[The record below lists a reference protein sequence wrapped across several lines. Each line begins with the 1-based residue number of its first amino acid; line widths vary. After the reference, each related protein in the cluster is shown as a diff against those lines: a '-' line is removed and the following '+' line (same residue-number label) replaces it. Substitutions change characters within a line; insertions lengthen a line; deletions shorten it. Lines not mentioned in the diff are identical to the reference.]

1 VNTVRGL
8 ARARELLEQVSPGI
22 RVVGGVADRK
32 ADLKNPPRIE
42 LTVDWLTRK
51 LGRAV
56 NAAEVRAILESLDFG
71 VTEKRPGHFSVTVPS
86 WRATKDISLKDD
98 LLEEVGRMIG
108 YDSITPQAPL
118 IETVVPPENP
128 MRRYQ
133 RRVRNMAATQGF
145 TEVYNYSFISEE
157 MARAFHFD
165 PAAHVRVANPIASDQ
180 TLMRM
185 SLLPGIR
192 KNILDNSRHLT
203 SFRLFEIGREIHPSR
218 GILPDEIPHL
228 AAAIYAREGDGSAS
242 LFELKRLAEC
252 LMPGC
257 EVQPTPARPYEHPQ
271 RAVIVS
277 WRHEAAGRIF
287 ELHPSLGVEGRAAI
301 LDLDLALLERLDK
314 RDVRY
319 QSLRRYP
326 TSAFDLSV
334 LADLRQP
341 AGAIERLLAA
351 AAGDG
356 LVDIEFVREYRGAP
370 LPADR
375 KSISFRLTVG
385 APDRTL
391 SSEEVAVIRD
401 RVIEDMRRAGFELRV

>member
-1 VNTVRGL
+1 
-8 ARARELLEQVSPGI
+8 
-22 RVVGGVADRK
+22 
-32 ADLKNPPRIE
+32 
-42 LTVDWLTRK
+42 
-51 LGRAV
+51 
-56 NAAEVRAILESLDFG
+56 
-71 VTEKRPGHFSVTVPS
+71 
-86 WRATKDISLKDD
+86 
-98 LLEEVGRMIG
+98 MIG
-108 YDSITPQAPL
+108 YDSITPRAPL

-133 RRVRNMAATQGF
+133 RRVRNMAAAQGF

-192 KNILDNSRHLT
+192 KNILDNTRHLT

-228 AAAIYAREGDGSAS
+228 AAAIYAREGDGRAG

-271 RAVIVS
+271 RAVTVT
-277 WRHEAAGRIF
+277 WRHETAGRLF

-301 LDLDLALLERLDK
+301 LDLDLALVERLDK

-341 AGAIERLLAA
+341 AGAIERLLAE
-351 AAGDG
+351 AAGEG
-356 LVDIEFVREYRGAP
+356 LVDIEFVREYTGAP

-401 RVIEDMRRAGFELRV
+401 RVIEAMRRAGFELRV